1 MQEEEQGTVASKYED
16 LAACVSSLSLSLL
29 ASVCVCA
36 LSERGDAAME
46 KLGLR
51 VRETVLLRQ
60 ELEGQHDALRES
72 NNSQAGVLRAL
83 SFVGQQ

>member
-1 MQEEEQGTVASKYED
+1 MQEEELGTVASKYED
-16 LAACVSSLSLSLL
+16 LAAGVFFSLSLSLYP
-29 ASVCVCA
+29 SVCVCP
-36 LSERGDAAME
+36 EREDAAVE
-46 KLGLR
+46 KLGQC